1 MDRIRSL
8 VSLFLCVSVV
18 AGGLALAQTP
28 ASRIRGV
35 VVSVSGSALKLKADS
50 GQTLAVKLADHYTV
64 SARSHAD
71 MTKIA
76 PGAFLGTTAVPGP
89 DGTLTATEVHVFPE
103 SMRGTGEGHR
113 PMDAGPGSTMTDA
126 TVASVTVSPR
136 PPAAAGRTM
145 TNATV
150 AALTGDDKERR
161 MTLRYKGGE
170 KVVAIPN
177 GTPIVMVETG
187 DPSMLVPGAHVVV
200 SGVQQSDGPLLAD
213 RITVGRDGLIPPL

>member
-1 MDRIRSL
+1 MDRIRSSVL
-8 VSLFLCVSVV
+8 LLLCVCVV
-18 AGGLALAQTP
+18 AGGVARAQTP

-35 VVSVSGSALKLKADS
+35 VVSVSGSALQLKADS
-50 GQTLAVKLADHYTV
+50 GQTLAVRFADHYTV

-76 PGAFLGTTAVPGP
+76 PGTFLGTTAVAGP
-89 DGTLTATEVHVFPE
+89 DGTLTAVEVHVFPE
-103 SMRGTGEGHR
+103 SMRGNGEGHR
-113 PMDAGPGSTMTDA
+113 PMDAAPGSTVTDA
-126 TVASVTVSPR
+126 TVASVTVGPR

-150 AALTGDDKERR
+150 AAFTGDDKERR

-170 KVVAIPN
+170 KVVAIPK
-177 GTPIVMVETG
+177 GTPIVMVEIG

-200 SGVQQSDGPLLAD
+200 SGVQQKDGSLLAD
-213 RITVGRDGLIPPL
+213 RITVGKDGLIPPL